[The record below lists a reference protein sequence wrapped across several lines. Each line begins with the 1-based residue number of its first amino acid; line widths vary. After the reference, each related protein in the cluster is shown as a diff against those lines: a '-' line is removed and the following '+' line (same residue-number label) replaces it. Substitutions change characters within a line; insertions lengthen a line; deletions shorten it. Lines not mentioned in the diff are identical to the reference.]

1 MKPTIFISSTFVD
14 LKNHRNQVWRVIKA
28 FDINIRGMEEFGAK
42 KESPLETCLREVEKS
57 DIYIGIIAMRYG
69 SVDKATGKSYTQLEY
84 ERALEKNLDIL
95 IYLVHDENGIVKTG
109 NIDFGEK
116 QEKLKAFKSELRIN
130 HHVGVFTNEVD
141 LAQEIQKKLFEK
153 FLLKSQVNFRPDE
166 LDAIV
171 ELFNIDNVEFIM
183 VLGFNNDSPFEVF
196 IFEYSDEG
204 FFLPKSIGN
213 GKIIKAIDENGDDRY
228 DFRFLNI
235 NGYKATV
242 EGMNFRYN
250 KQSNWLSKYSE
261 IITELFQQNID
272 ISSVIRIIERLEI
285 PNKSLKSWNENVVNI
300 LEKHTRNYK

>member
-69 SVDKATGKSYTQLEY
+69 SVDKASGKSYTQLEY

-95 IYLVHDENGIVKTG
+95 IYLIDENNGIVKTG
-109 NIDFGEK
+109 NIDFSEK
-116 QEKLKAFKSELRIN
+116 QEKLQAFKLELRR
-130 HHVGVFTNEVD
+130 HHIDVFTNEVD
-141 LAQEIQKKLFEK
+141 LAQKIQKRLLEK

-183 VLGFNNDSPFEVF
+183 VLGFNNDSPFEAF

-235 NGYKATV
+235 HGYKTTF
-242 EGMNFRYN
+242 EGMNLCYN
-250 KQSNWLSKYSE
+250 KKSKWLSKYSE
-261 IITELFQQNID
+261 IITELFQQKID
-272 ISSVIRIIERLEI
+272 ISSIIRIVERLEI
-285 PNKSLKSWNENVVNI
+285 PNRSMISWSENVVNI